1 MNRLQFIHGTNVS
14 EDEMRANVEWAQAH
28 LKDTSDFWDRPCT
41 IVGGGP
47 SAQLPKNP
55 KADVFCLNNSWRWYS
70 ERAFNPPKYVVMFDA
85 REENKDFVSGIMPDN
100 TGAITWLVASQCHPE
115 VFKRLQEQHQK
126 VILWHAS
133 GPDFIKDKGLRAVI
147 GGGTVLS
154 RAIFLAYDLGYKS
167 IELTGVDSSHQDDK
181 HHAYDQPIND
191 DDDLIWTYTAR
202 GTGPFIS
209 TPTLAAQA
217 EYVFQQMHKLER
229 VGIKFT
235 VRGEGLLP
243 TMWKEYLED
252 RSDPDVWEPQKYET
266 MWQRDEYRQHSP
278 AASKANDIA
287 ANIGKTPGKLIDFG
301 VGTGRVAKALRDS
314 GWDVTGVDFA
324 RNCLDEGVDVPLVV
338 APLWNIPE
346 DVKGNIGICFD
357 VMEHIPA
364 DRVDTVLQNIKRCV
378 PKCLFHISYQ
388 PDQMGKLIGEKLH
401 LTVKPQTWWE
411 NKLSNIF
418 TRVNYLAESDIFVC
432 EG

>member
-14 EDEMRANVEWAQAH
+14 VDEMRANVEWAQAH
-28 LKDTSDFWDRPCT
+28 VTADDFWDRPCA

-47 SAQLPKNP
+47 SAELPSDP

-70 ERAFNPPKYVVMFDA
+70 ERSFHPPKYVVMFDA
-85 REENKDFVSGIMPDN
+85 RESNKGFVEGVGRDN
-100 TGAITWLVASQCHPE
+100 LGSLTWLVASQCHPE
-115 VFKRLQEQHQK
+115 VFKSLKEQGQH

-133 GPDFIKDKGLRAVI
+133 GPDFIKEKELRAVI

-167 IELTGVDSSHQDDK
+167 IELTGVDSSFTEDK

-191 DDDLIWTYTAR
+191 DDDVILTYTAR
-202 GTGPFIS
+202 GTGPFKTS
-209 TPTLAAQA
+209 PTLAAQA
-217 EYVFQQMHKLER
+217 EYVFAQMGKLER

-235 VRGEGLLP
+235 VKGEGLLP
-243 TMWKEYLED
+243 TMWREYLED
-252 RSDPDVWEPQKYET
+252 RSDPDTWEPKKYQA
-266 MWQRDEYRQHSP
+266 MWDREEYRKHSP
-278 AASKANDIA
+278 AAAKANDIA
-287 ANIGKTPGKLIDFG
+287 ANIGTPGKLIDFG
-301 VGTGRVAKALRDS
+301 VGTGRAAKALRDS

-324 RNCLDEGVDVPLVV
+324 PNCLDEGVDVPLVV

-346 DVKGNIGICFD
+346 EVSGNIGICFD
-357 VMEHIPA
+357 VMEHIPT

-388 PDQMGKLIGEKLH
+388 PDKMGQLIGEKLH
-401 LTVKPQTWWE
+401 LTVRSQTWWE
-411 NKLSNIF
+411 NTLAKTF
-418 TRVNYLAESDIFVC
+418 TRVNYLPESDIFVC